1 MQTSPNRE
9 WIAVNLR
16 LNEQAFAM
24 RRRYRT
30 SKPWKLLG
38 AAALLVLLPPVAGYA
53 AQTAPAQPDAQPPV
67 QAGTQPAETGVKA
80 GATISLPPQNGHGVT
95 VPSVQPIV
103 SMRATPSP
111 NAAPTTKRK
120 QSYEIT
126 LNSSGWTDTGIVIA
140 AGDRASF
147 TASGKFTLADGR
159 ETQPDGLARN
169 WKDLLRQFPL
179 DSANVG
185 ALVGR
190 VSDVGASV
198 PFLIGATQDVAMP
211 TSGKLFL
218 CVNASGDLAPFGSYK
233 VKIKF
238 DAPKPTAEGMA
249 QSAGV
254 AVVSGLVSPETFA
267 DIPRRVTDQ
276 AGNEGDMV
284 NFALLGTQAQ
294 IETAF
299 KAAGWV
305 AVDKDVQ
312 DAIVHGIMATM
323 NHEAYLQM
331 PMSTLYLFGRPQDLS
346 FARAEPLR
354 VAAER
359 HHLRVWKTDK
369 TIAGVPLWV
378 GSATHDIGFETDQRN
393 GNVTHKIDPKID
405 DERDFLLHSF
415 DAAGVFSSAAYVL
428 PADPMLKARTATGGS
443 FYSDGRIVVMELK

>member
-1 MQTSPNRE
+1 
-9 WIAVNLR
+9 
-16 LNEQAFAM
+16 
-24 RRRYRT
+24 
-30 SKPWKLLG
+30 
-38 AAALLVLLPPVAGYA
+38 
-53 AQTAPAQPDAQPPV
+53 
-67 QAGTQPAETGVKA
+67 
-80 GATISLPPQNGHGVT
+80 
-95 VPSVQPIV
+95 
-103 SMRATPSP
+103 MRATPSP
-111 NAAPTTKRK
+111 NAATKTKRK

-126 LNSSGWTDTGIVIA
+126 LNSSGWTDTGIVIE
-140 AGDRASF
+140 AGERASF
-147 TASGKFTLADGR
+147 TASGKFMLADGR
-159 ETQPDGLARN
+159 ETDPAGLTRS

-179 DSANVG
+179 NSANVG

-198 PFLIGATQDVAMP
+198 PFLIGTTNDVTMP
-211 TSGKLFL
+211 TSGKLYL
-218 CVNASGDLAPFGSYK
+218 CVNVSGDLAPSGSYK

-238 DAPKPTAEGMA
+238 DTPKPTAEGMA

-284 NFALLGTQAQ
+284 NFALLGTQVQVEA
-294 IETAF
+294 AF

-312 DAIVHGIMATM
+312 DAIMHGIMATM